1 MVLPSRREGYGI
13 IVLEA
18 AVYGTPSIVVREPDN
33 AALELIE
40 DGVNGIISASADPAD
55 LAAAIVR
62 IHAAGEALRESTRE
76 WFRRNARRL
85 SLDSSLATVL
95 TTYSP
100 QLRTGSPKRA
110 RQAGAGRAA
119 HLRRAEAPRKS
130 DRRRRRDGPEPHGP
144 DPLRDPGRDL
154 HGRRA
159 ARRPRAERHRRR
171 PHGGVKALSVVLR
184 AIGLSGVP
192 AARRATPEQSWGG
205 PYVPRVGR
213 PADPRAGAGQQASPG
228 GGRTRRTMSGSG
240 ASRELTP

>member
-1 MVLPSRREGYGI
+1 MHPNVSADAFPSGAIVGCVAPTLGLLRHTRRKPSRGCREHAPGGETGRGVQLAGAVEPLVVAVVRAVGLGLGAESVVPAIALAAAQVSGLHGVIFGDGPQHDAVIAALERPEIVRAPGFVDAGKLRAAVRGACCMVLPSRREGYGI

-95 TTYSP
+95 TTYES
-100 QLRTGSPKRA
+100 A
-110 RQAGAGRAA
+110 IA
-119 HLRRAEAPRKS
+119 HR
-130 DRRRRRDGPEPHGP
+130 
-144 DPLRDPGRDL
+144 
-154 HGRRA
+154 
-159 ARRPRAERHRRR
+159 
-171 PHGGVKALSVVLR
+171 
-184 AIGLSGVP
+184 
-192 AARRATPEQSWGG
+192 
-205 PYVPRVGR
+205 
-213 PADPRAGAGQQASPG
+213 
-228 GGRTRRTMSGSG
+228 
-240 ASRELTP
+240 